1 MILPRF
7 HPVKQGVAGEG
18 VEAEVEEEGRVEGQ
32 VFLHLVQKITMYRNQ
47 GMFFLNLIFLKL
59 EILLINHIYILI
71 VCENMVWLL
80 FIH

>member
-47 GMFFLNLIFLKL
+47 GMFF
-59 EILLINHIYILI
+59 
-71 VCENMVWLL
+71 
-80 FIH
+80 